1 VKRELA
7 DDNAAAANPSQA
19 NFDALPAALQTP
31 NHVFVLSTDLSV
43 TTADQQTC
51 ALQAGDMLQVSSPAT
66 GDSSFVQLRVASS
79 KRMDC
84 PAGILVSVSVPDIQ
98 EMQNNFQARIESGL
112 EMLRSDQSLAGLPAP
127 PPDVVAAPPRPA
139 IEGLPSLSA
148 SDSSAM
154 LDRQREQADQIVKQ
168 AAASAF

>member
-1 VKRELA
+1 MKRELA
-7 DDNAAAANPSQA
+7 DDNAEAANPSQA

-51 ALQAGDMLQVSSPAT
+51 ALQAGDMLQVSSPAAS
-66 GDSSFVQLRVASS
+66 DSSFVQLRVASS

-98 EMQNNFQARIESGL
+98 EMQNNFQARVESGL
-112 EMLRSDQSLAGLPAP
+112 AMLRSDQSLTGLPAP
-127 PPDVVAAPPRPA
+127 PPDAVAAPPRPA

-148 SDSSAM
+148 ADSSAM
-154 LDRQREQADQIVKQ
+154 LDQQRSRPIR
-168 AAASAF
+168 S